1 MRIALVAVLGVLM
14 ACSAPAEKWPQPLD
28 IGAAAPAF
36 ELPGIDGK
44 TYTLDSFADAKVL
57 ALVFTCNH
65 CPTAQA
71 YEDRIQ
77 ALHREYGP
85 KGVAVVA
92 VSPNDPLALRLDE
105 LGYTDLSDGFEDTKQ
120 RAADKGFEF
129 VYLYDGDTQAMSREY
144 GPISTPHVF
153 VFDQDRKL
161 RFRGRIDDS
170 EKLANVSVHD
180 TRNALDALL
189 AGKPVPVE
197 TTKTSGCSVKWSE
210 KRGSVEES
218 LAAWAKEPVNLTPA
232 DEAALREII
241 ANKTDKVRL
250 VNVWATW
257 CGPCVTEFPELVT
270 IQRMYKTRPF
280 EVVTI
285 SADEPAKAED
295 VLKFLKSKEAS
306 MTNLHFSGEDRYAMI
321 EAIDPEWE
329 GAFPYT
335 LLIKPGGEIV
345 YRSMGAFDSLELKR
359 AIVEQVGRY
368 FD

>member
-1 MRIALVAVLGVLM
+1 MRIVLACLLGVVL
-14 ACSAPAEKWPQPLD
+14 ACSARAEDWPEPLP
-28 IGAAAPAF
+28 IGAVAPAF
-36 ELPGIDGK
+36 ELPGIDGN
-44 TYTLDSFADAKVL
+44 TYTLDSFGSAELL

-71 YEDRIQ
+71 YEDRIEE
-77 ALHREYGP
+77 LDRDYRN

-105 LGYTDLSDGFEDTKQ
+105 LGYTDLSDGFEDTKL
-120 RAADKGFEF
+120 RAAEKGFEF
-129 VYLYDGDTQAMSREY
+129 PYLYDGDTQKMSRKY
-144 GPISTPHVF
+144 GPVSTPHVF
-153 VFDQDRKL
+153 VFDKERKL

-170 EKLANVSVHD
+170 EKLANVTVHD

-218 LAAWAKEPVNLTPA
+218 LKEWAKEPVTLEPV
-232 DEAALREII
+232 DEAGIRELV

-257 CGPCVTEFPELVT
+257 CGPCVAEFPELVT

-280 EVVTI
+280 EIITI
-285 SADEPAKAED
+285 SADSAEKSEE
-295 VLKFLKSKEAS
+295 VLAFLKSKEAS
-306 MTNLHFSGEDRYAMI
+306 MKNLHFTGKDRYALI
-321 EAIDPEWE
+321 EPLDSKWE
-329 GAFPYT
+329 GAYPYT
-335 LLIKPGGEIV
+335 ILIKPGGEIV
-345 YRSMGAFDSLELKR
+345 YRDMGAIDPLELKR

-368 FD
+368 FE